1 MEKIIVRGA
10 RVHNLK
16 SVNCEIPKNSF
27 VVISGVSGS
36 GKSSFA
42 FDTLYAEG
50 QRRYVESLSSYA
62 RQFLGVMEKPDVDFI
77 DGLSPAIS
85 IEQRSISKNPR
96 STIAT
101 ITEIYDYLR
110 VLYARAGDIRCYNC
124 GREIK
129 KMSLDEI
136 VGDILLLKG
145 QNILILSP
153 VVRSKKGEFK
163 ETIKKFAKKGFTRI
177 IIDGKQSKTTDNIYI
192 DKNKAHYMELIID
205 RLSVSS
211 ESNRRLS
218 QSVELAL
225 KESGGLVYIQKEDGE
240 RKIYNETLA
249 CPHCFISYEEIT
261 PRSFSFNS
269 PYGACPDCHGLG
281 TVMDIDEESVI
292 ANQKLSILEGA
303 ISPWGDPSRR
313 YDLIKLAKRMKID
326 LYAPY
331 ENLSPDIRDV
341 ILHGV
346 TEADKTRWN
355 IDFNYES
362 VLDYLNRMYI
372 STESEWMQSEV
383 LKYTIFAKCHS
394 CGGSRLKKES
404 LSVYIGNKNIYE
416 VVSMDISTAHRWF
429 SGEFK
434 IKKEKEI
441 YVNEL
446 VSDIL
451 KKLSFLKDVGV
462 EYLTLDRSMESLSGG
477 EAERVHLATQIGSG
491 LTDVLYVLDEP
502 SIGLHQ
508 RDVGKLIETLKNLRD
523 RGNSII
529 VVEHDRQ
536 FIEESNYI
544 IDFGLHAG
552 VHGGEIIFAG
562 EVIDLLKNEK
572 SLTAKY
578 LSGKEKVF
586 IEKSKRKR
594 KLGYEII
601 IKNAREHNLKN
612 IDVTIPLGLFVCI
625 TGVSGSGKSTL
636 VNDILFNALKK
647 HFRLSRKQPGAHDSI
662 KNIYLVDKVIDID
675 QTPIGRT
682 PRSNPATYTGVFT
695 PIRELYAEMKEA
707 KMRGYKAGR
716 FSFNV
721 RGGRCE
727 ACEGEGYKKIKMYF
741 LPDMFV
747 TCDVCK
753 GKRFNEET
761 LQVKYKNKNIAD
773 VLNMSV
779 DEASILFEGLP
790 RIENK
795 LKLLSEVGL
804 GYIQLGQPATS
815 LSGGEAQRIKL
826 ARELSKQDTGRT
838 IYILDEPTTGLHF
851 HDIKMLLKVLDRLVK
866 KGNTLIIIEHNL
878 DVIKF
883 ADWIIDMGPEGGD
896 KGGEIIA
903 QGTIDQIISCKN
915 SHTGKYLKNERQ

>member
-383 LKYTIFAKCHS
+383 LKYTIFAKCRS

-741 LPDMFV
+741 LPDVFV

-779 DEASILFEGLP
+779 DEALILFEGLP